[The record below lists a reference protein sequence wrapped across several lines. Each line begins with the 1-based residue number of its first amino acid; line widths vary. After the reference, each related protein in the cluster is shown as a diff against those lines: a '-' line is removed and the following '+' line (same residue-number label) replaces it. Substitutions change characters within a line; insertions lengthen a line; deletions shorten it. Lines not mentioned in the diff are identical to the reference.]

1 MIYAFC
7 SAKKRYDKTFVLII
21 NNTLMRTIIKFTS
34 KEYVVEITK
43 EALDLSIKRE
53 YNFQPVRSLQINC
66 FPAKNIQNIFR

>member
-1 MIYAFC
+1 
-7 SAKKRYDKTFVLII
+7 
-21 NNTLMRTIIKFTS
+21 MRTIIKFTS

>member
-1 MIYAFC
+1 M
-7 SAKKRYDKTFVLII
+7 
-21 NNTLMRTIIKFTS
+21 TS

-66 FPAKNIQNIFR
+66 FPAKNKQNNFR